1 MIEGPMGI
9 TCRQA
14 VALVRWMGS
23 TPCPLFAMCLVAT
36 AAAIGFDYAEARSK
50 AVKAC
55 DAINPSESQS
65 GLIFNPDGYR
75 SYYVRSKCFQEAAV
89 AFRDPALCEQVN
101 QRWSLL
107 SSSWGYSARR
117 CRQLVAE
124 GTSADR
130 AELEGLKNPY
140 ASGGVRL
147 RDFRIERN
155 GNGRDVDIIPAFTG
169 TYAHAYTVTFEI
181 LPHPSGAYTLLYTSG
196 YYLDEKRNL
205 RIYVPKADIKQR
217 FPGFSLN
224 QSYTV
229 RATVVLDVGFGGQSG
244 YWSPAFIEGV
254 FPARERSQSII
265 TQATF

>member
-1 MIEGPMGI
+1 MGI
-9 TCRQA
+9 TRRQA
-14 VALVRWMGS
+14 VALVRWIGS
-23 TPCPLFAMCLVAT
+23 TPCPLFAICLLAT

-55 DAINPSESQS
+55 GAINPSESQS

-130 AELEGLKNPY
+130 AELEGMKKPY
-140 ASGGVRL
+140 ASGGFKVR
-147 RDFRIERN
+147 DVRIERN

-169 TYAHAYTVTFEI
+169 TYAHSYTLTFEI

-196 YYLDEKRNL
+196 YYLDEKSNL
-205 RIYVPKADIKQR
+205 RIYVPQADIKQR